1 MTQRTSSQGQK
12 TRDTDKELNA
22 FGERERLFLA
32 EGIRNNFVKEVASE
46 LDLERWVRVENT

>member
-32 EGIRNNFVKEVASE
+32 EGI
-46 LDLERWVRVENT
+46 